1 MNSTASSQTQDSQFE
16 KVGQWLFFTRS
27 ALGWVAAFFC
37 ALTVAYLSLVF
48 ALPYLAANMFGMLSI
63 FLPSSASMSIIPI
76 LLAFIFCP
84 LLFIPGLA
92 VGRFLLR
99 SFPPRLSGKRRRW
112 LLGYLIIMT
121 IFWIISMGIGIFGSA
136 SEVTTVNNPAVS
148 GFQGTK
154 VPTINFPESSNFY
167 RAARLFDSALYKC
180 LQFMSALFWWFG
192 FAIPLFQRHWTPHK
206 PLEKPFVLFLRRFST
221 FADRSVNN
229 ALLKV
234 TPAGKPVAFL
244 TATQSRAKDWNPFQ
258 VGFSGIKIRKPFLSM
273 PIILRSTNENW
284 KNSAAELIRKS
295 EKIVMDLSEGSGAI
309 QTEIDMIEQAGRWP
323 DTIILITAEIQKG
336 EEHELTKSLAEKGV
350 TIIKYNKSW
359 WKAIPR
365 LLFGLPTAGL
375 FSAPLFLFPFIIAL
389 AVNAFMEWIGG
400 AQAGLTPLNFL
411 PFDPASKYILV
422 VFVLGWFWLFYVF
435 FVHPTFSK
443 KAKQALKNAL
453 RGSTTFFKH
462 QQPGVIS
469 KHG

>member
-1 MNSTASSQTQDSQFE
+1 MNSTASSQTQNSEFE
-16 KVGQWLFFTRS
+16 KVGQWLFFTQS

-37 ALTVAYLSLVF
+37 ALTVGYLSMVF
-48 ALPYLAANMFGMLSI
+48 ALPYLAANMIGLISTLFSGSTGI
-63 FLPSSASMSIIPI
+63 SIIPI

-112 LLGYLIIMT
+112 LLGFLLFMT
-121 IFWIISMGIGIFGSA
+121 IFWVISMGIGIFGFPA
-136 SEVTTVNNPAVS
+136 KIPTPNNPAVAS
-148 GFQGTK
+148 SLGTK
-154 VPTINFPESSNFY
+154 DPTINFPESANFH
-167 RAARLFDSALYKC
+167 RAAALFDSALYKI

-221 FADRSVNN
+221 YADRSVNN

-258 VGFSGIKIRKPFLSM
+258 VGFSGIKLRRPFQSM

-284 KNSAAELIRKS
+284 KKAAAELIRKS

-323 DTIILITAEIQKG
+323 DTIILMTEQKVKD
-336 EEHELTKSLAEKGV
+336 EEPELIERLVDKGT
-350 TIIKYNKSW
+350 TIIKYTKSW
-359 WKAIPR
+359 WRAIPR
-365 LLFGLPTAGL
+365 LLFGLPAACL
-375 FSAPLFLFPFIIAL
+375 FSAPLFLLPILFAL
-389 AVNAFMEWIGG
+389 VVNSVMGWIGG
-400 AQAGLTPLNFL
+400 TQAESTPLNIMAL
-411 PFDPASKYILV
+411 GPALKYFSV
-422 VFVLGWFWLFYVF
+422 VFLLGWFWLFYVF

-443 KAKQALKNAL
+443 KARQALKDGV
-453 RGSTTFFKH
+453 RGSAAFSKH
-462 QQPGVIS
+462 QKIS
-469 KHG
+469 VTH